1 MSHAR
6 SRLLFLL
13 AALALLGLPDR
24 AAAQGGFL
32 DWISKLSGPEIQS
45 LGVSWDYCLTD
56 EGCSR
61 GRSRF
66 FVTKPRNAW
75 LIRGSIA
82 SSYST
87 SDTPEGSSGDVDL
100 FQFSPTA
107 LYTWNKT
114 QVELGIAFHRFSGDG
129 FDSFWR
135 HSLVTGFTFLPPLTD
150 NVYLEIGPRLR
161 YFPDSFE
168 AQDFGGDAE
177 PEGSGGEWVWGGQ
190 LAVGYRFGPRLRS
203 SRGR

>member
-1 MSHAR
+1 MSDAR

-13 AALALLGLPDR
+13 AALSILGLPHP
-24 AAAQGGFL
+24 AAAQRGFL

-45 LGVSWDYCLTD
+45 HGFSWDFCLTD
-56 EGCSR
+56 EECPSGSR
-61 GRSRF
+61 LRVSD
-66 FVTKPRNAW
+66 PQNAW
-75 LIRGSIA
+75 LIRGAIA
-82 SSYST
+82 DSHST

-107 LYTWNKT
+107 LYTWKKT
-114 QVELGIAFHRFSGDG
+114 QVEIGMAFHRFSGDG

-135 HSLVTGFTFLPPLTD
+135 HALVAGFAFLPELPKGF
-150 NVYLEIGPRLR
+150 YLEIGPRLR

-177 PEGSGGEWVWGGQ
+177 PENSGGEWVWGGQ
-190 LAVGYRFGPRLRS
+190 LAVVYRFPTSKPRAPR
-203 SRGR
+203 R